1 MNIMGVGGLELLVV
15 AVVAML
21 VLGPTRV
28 AQYGRTL
35 GKLLGE
41 LRRASEGIPAVF
53 ENLIDERKGQ
63 TEAEEDEEDED
74 ERSPGAP
81 EGSLPQPRRQTP
93 RRERPPQDSTPPEE
107 R

>member
-53 ENLIDERKGQ
+53 ENLLDERKSQ
-63 TEAEEDEEDED
+63 TEAEEDEEDEP
-74 ERSPGAP
+74 SPGAP

-93 RRERPPQDSTPPEE
+93 RRERPPDDSPPPEE
-107 R
+107 Q

>member
-15 AVVAML
+15 LIVALL

-28 AQYGRTL
+28 AEYGRTL

-53 ENLIDERKGQ
+53 ENLLDERKAQ
-63 TEAEEDEEDED
+63 TEEEGEEEEDDA
-74 ERSPGAP
+74 PGPP
-81 EGSLPQPRRQTP
+81 EGSLPQPRRRTP
-93 RRERPPQDSTPPEE
+93 RREPPPQDSTPPEE

>member
-53 ENLIDERKGQ
+53 ENLLDERKSQ
-63 TEAEEDEEDED
+63 TEAEEDEEADE
-74 ERSPGAP
+74 EPSAGAP

-93 RRERPPQDSTPPEE
+93 RRERPPDDSPPAEE
-107 R
+107 Q

>member
-15 AVVAML
+15 VIVALL

-28 AQYGRTL
+28 AEYGRTL

-53 ENLIDERKGQ
+53 ENLLDERKAE
-63 TEAEEDEEDED
+63 TAEEEADEEVA
-74 ERSPGAP
+74 PGPP
-81 EGSLPQPRRQTP
+81 EGSLPQPRRRTP
-93 RRERPPQDSTPPEE
+93 RQDPAPQDRTPPEE

>member
-15 AVVAML
+15 VIVAVL

-28 AQYGRTL
+28 AEYGRTL
-35 GKLLGE
+35 GKLIGE

-53 ENLIDERKGQ
+53 ENLIDERKAQ
-63 TEAEEDEEDED
+63 TEDEEEVADE
-74 ERSPGAP
+74 PPPPP

-93 RRERPPQDSTPPEE
+93 RREPPPQDSTPPEE

>member
-15 AVVAML
+15 VVVAML

-35 GKLLGE
+35 GKLIGE

-53 ENLIDERKGQ
+53 ENLIDERKAQ
-63 TEAEEDEEDED
+63 TDEEEEAEEETP
-74 ERSPGAP
+74 PGPP
-81 EGSLPQPRRQTP
+81 EGSLPQPRRQRP
-93 RRERPPQDSTPPEE
+93 RREPPPQDDAPPEE

>member
-15 AVVAML
+15 VIVAVL

-28 AQYGRTL
+28 AEYGRTL
-35 GKLLGE
+35 GKLIGE

-53 ENLIDERKGQ
+53 ENLIDERKAQ
-63 TEAEEDEEDED
+63 TEDEEEAADE
-74 ERSPGAP
+74 PPPPP

-93 RRERPPQDSTPPEE
+93 RREPPPQDSTPPEE

>member
-1 MNIMGVGGLELLVV
+1 MNVMGVGGLELLVIV
-15 AVVAML
+15 VVALL

-53 ENLIDERKGQ
+53 ENLIDERKAQ
-63 TEAEEDEEDED
+63 TEDEEEVDE
-74 ERSPGAP
+74 EPTPGPP
-81 EGSLPQPRRQTP
+81 EGSLPQPRRQIP
-93 RRERPPQDSTPPEE
+93 RRDPSPRDDTPPEE

>member
-1 MNIMGVGGLELLVV
+1 MNIMGVGGLELMVV
-15 AVVAML
+15 LIVALL

-28 AQYGRTL
+28 AEYGRTL

-53 ENLIDERKGQ
+53 ENLLDERKAQ
-63 TEAEEDEEDED
+63 TEEEEEEAEDTA
-74 ERSPGAP
+74 PGPP

-93 RRERPPQDSTPPEE
+93 RREPAEQDGTPPEE